1 MLVSKLFI
9 SLALSMGLIPPTEA
23 RLKYVGI
30 NVSSGEFGVYSPGN
44 PGFGLPGRF
53 PDDYQFINKSAID
66 VQISQGINL
75 FRLSFLVERM
85 CPPSY
90 GLGPKFNETVSVL
103 SNFDSWG
110 KLSSAEFHGQTRQH
124 WQLYNEALQYITDK
138 GAYVMTDVSLFTTV
152 PPDGRS

>member
-1 MLVSKLFI
+1 MLISKLFI

-53 PDDYQFINKSAID
+53 PDGYQFINKSAID

-103 SNFDSWG
+103 
-110 KLSSAEFHGQTRQH
+110 
-124 WQLYNEALQYITDK
+124 
-138 GAYVMTDVSLFTTV
+138 
-152 PPDGRS
+152 GRSTGVANSRRSYV

>member
-1 MLVSKLFI
+1 MLISKLFI
-9 SLALSMGLIPPTEA
+9 SLALSMGLIPATEA

-103 SNFDSWG
+103 
-110 KLSSAEFHGQTRQH
+110 
-124 WQLYNEALQYITDK
+124 
-138 GAYVMTDVSLFTTV
+138 
-152 PPDGRS
+152 GRSTGVANSRRSYV

>member
-1 MLVSKLFI
+1 MFVSKLFI
-9 SLALSMGLIPPTEA
+9 SLAISMGLIPSTEA

-90 GLGPKFNETVSVL
+90 GLGPKFNETVSV
-103 SNFDSWG
+103 SGESTAVKNS
-110 KLSSAEFHGQTRQH
+110 
-124 WQLYNEALQYITDK
+124 
-138 GAYVMTDVSLFTTV
+138 
-152 PPDGRS
+152 GRSYV

>member
-1 MLVSKLFI
+1 MFVSKLFI
-9 SLALSMGLIPPTEA
+9 SLALSIGLIPPTEA

-75 FRLSFLVERM
+75 FRLTFLVERM

-90 GLGPKFNETVSVL
+90 GLGLKFNETVSVSGTSEAL
-103 SNFDSWG
+103 ANFEALTFTG
-110 KLSSAEFHGQTRQH
+110 KLDSIGNSTTRRC
-124 WQLYNEALQYITDK
+124 NTSP
-138 GAYVMTDVSLFTTV
+138 TRV
-152 PPDGRS
+152 PMS

>member
-1 MLVSKLFI
+1 MLISKLFI
-9 SLALSMGLIPPTEA
+9 SLALSMGLIPSTEA

-53 PDDYQFINKSAID
+53 PDDYQFIDKSAID

-90 GLGPKFNETVSVL
+90 GLGPKFNETVGVGGHVNSLLDLKALICL
-103 SNFDSWG
+103 SEPDSIG
-110 KLSSAEFHGQTRQH
+110 NSTTKPFNTSPTR
-124 WQLYNEALQYITDK
+124 
-138 GAYVMTDVSLFTTV
+138 V
-152 PPDGRS
+152 PMS

>member
-1 MLVSKLFI
+1 MLISKLFI
-9 SLALSMGLIPPTEA
+9 SLALSMGLIPATEA

-90 GLGPKFNETVSVL
+90 GLGPKFNETVSV
-103 SNFDSWG
+103 SSTSEAEANFEELIFMGELDSIG
-110 KLSSAEFHGQTRQH
+110 NSTTRRC
-124 WQLYNEALQYITDK
+124 NTSP
-138 GAYVMTDVSLFTTV
+138 TRV
-152 PPDGRS
+152 PMS

>member
-1 MLVSKLFI
+1 MLISKLLI
-9 SLALSMGLIPPTEA
+9 SLALSMGLIPATEA
-23 RLKYVGI
+23 RLKFVGI

-90 GLGPKFNETVSVL
+90 GLGPKFNETVSVSGPSEAL
-103 SNFDSWG
+103 ANFEALTFTG
-110 KLSSAEFHGQTRQH
+110 KLDSIGNSTRKPF
-124 WQLYNEALQYITDK
+124 NTSP
-138 GAYVMTDVSLFTTV
+138 TRV
-152 PPDGRS
+152 PML